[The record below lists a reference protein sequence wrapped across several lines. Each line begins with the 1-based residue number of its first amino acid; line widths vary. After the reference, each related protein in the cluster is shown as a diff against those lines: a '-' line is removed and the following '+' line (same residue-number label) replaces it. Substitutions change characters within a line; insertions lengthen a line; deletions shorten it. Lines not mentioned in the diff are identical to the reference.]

1 MSFIFC
7 NRLHKNKALGNKF
20 GSDNTTLFCYCYVSL
35 TTLDSC
41 ASAVDVVDD
50 DDDDAAEVG
59 IVVVFGVIIVA
70 IDNETNSSF
79 HDQCN

>member
-35 TTLDSC
+35 TTVDAC
-41 ASAVDVVDD
+41 ASAVDVV

-59 IVVVFGVIIVA
+59 IVVVFGVIVVA
-70 IDNETNSSF
+70 VDNETNSSF

>member
-35 TTLDSC
+35 TTVDAC
-41 ASAVDVVDD
+41 ASAVDVVD

-59 IVVVFGVIIVA
+59 IVVVFGVIVVA
-70 IDNETNSSF
+70 VDNETNSSF